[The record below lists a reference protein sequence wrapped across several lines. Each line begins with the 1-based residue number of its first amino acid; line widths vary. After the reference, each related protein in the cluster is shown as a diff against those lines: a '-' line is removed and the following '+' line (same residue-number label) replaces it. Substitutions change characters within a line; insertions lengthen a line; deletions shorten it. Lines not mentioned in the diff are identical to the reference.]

1 MIDVR
6 TNEELIA
13 EINQLTAER
22 DKWYDKFAKV
32 DNDANVLTIE
42 RDRLSTLCDKWNTE
56 CDEMREDNKRLDVE
70 NTRLRAALEKIAG
83 IRGRDLGEPW
93 SDTGIAEMALEGW
106 P

>member
-1 MIDVR
+1 MDRAGIDSFLVGDS
-6 TNEELIA
+6 LA
-13 EINQLTAER
+13 MVVLG
-22 DKWYDKFAKV
+22 YDKFAKV